1 MYQLYKLESTHD
13 LFIHINR
20 GSQSQPYILFI
31 ANICNA
37 SIMFKCHYLFKL
49 RFIDKKILRHCIPVN
64 SFYKLILLYHILIC
78 S

>member
-31 ANICNA
+31 TNICNA
-37 SIMFKCHYLFKL
+37 SIMLKCHYLFQL
-49 RFIDKKILRHCIPVN
+49 CFIDKKIL
-64 SFYKLILLYHILIC
+64 
-78 S
+78 